1 MRRPGLGLG
10 RVEFLGIRGAS
21 SDRYF
26 PGLLVHGGPL
36 ERDQLAVSHP
46 AQARRYDECFSQA
59 RLTRRYDLSDFL
71 RGVLECVRAL
81 HLGTIPRLHLISD
94 LSVVRSKVPG

>member
-46 AQARRYDECFSQA
+46 AQARRY
-59 RLTRRYDLSDFL
+59 LSDFL